1 MRCSSPEN
9 PLGSSAHLLP
19 CRVGWQVGGEAQPRL
34 HDPRAPQLWLHADA
48 RRRLHLAGVPAGR
61 PLASPPRPRRPF
73 PALPLSWPKVCGS
86 HGAWLQAG
94 RAQALPVHQ
103 HHLGAVWVDGVA
115 PRNRE
120 EGSASI
126 PGVAP
131 WAWASGLSSSVLV
144 SYIRV
149 EVTNIPNAIS
159 SPNVWCHCTPN
170 HV

>member
-1 MRCSSPEN
+1 MGRRSPDSMTPE
-9 PLGSSAHLLP
+9 PLNSGCTRTRGGGSTLQGSL
-19 CRVGWQVGGEAQPRL
+19 
-34 HDPRAPQLWLHADA
+34 RAA
-48 RRRLHLAGVPAGR
+48 RSPHRRA
-61 PLASPPRPRRPF
+61 PRRPF